1 MKIAETDHEVT
12 EILFY
17 FVFYFIKLNVYLKIF
32 LNFYFFIKIVSI
44 NIQMFLKSS
53 FYL

>member
-1 MKIAETDHEVT
+1 MKIAEIDHEVT
-12 EILFY
+12 EFCFIL
-17 FVFYFIKLNVYLKIF
+17 YFIYQFKCLVKDFLKF
-32 LNFYFFIKIVSI
+32 FFFFIKIVSI